1 MAEVLLITVLVVALF
16 YVFFIRPTRS
26 EQSKRE
32 RDLNALR
39 IGDTVL
45 TRGGLIATVV
55 AVETPDDGPML
66 LSLELAEGVVVQART
81 EAVAE
86 RIAEVEEDETDDE
99 YDDEDDDEEDWDA
112 DDADEE
118 PVEGGVTS
126 ARPDSTDSE
135 R

>member
-26 EQSKRE
+26 EQRKRE
-32 RDLNALR
+32 RDLNDLR

-66 LSLELAEGVVVQART
+66 LSLELADGVVVQART
-81 EAVAE
+81 EAVTE
-86 RIAEVEEDETDDE
+86 RIAEVDVDEDET
-99 YDDEDDDEEDWDA
+99 DDEDDDEEDWDA

-118 PVEGGVTS
+118 PVEGAVTS

-135 R
+135 S